1 MPRTRALVTRTD
13 DFGKSSS
20 IEYVD
25 PDWLGN
31 EDTDVRVEW
40 SSVNYKDGS
49 ALNRP
54 LVMQRTPMV
63 GGIDLVGTVESSRSA
78 SFAPGSRVIATGY
91 GLSQSHNGGYA
102 DFARLPSDWL
112 VPLPASLTPRDA
124 MGAGTAGFTAML
136 CVLALERA
144 GVVPVSGPVLVTGAA
159 GGVGSVTIMLLAR
172 LGYDVVAASGRPEEA
187 ERLRALGA
195 SDIVDRGAVIRR
207 EEWLGAERWA
217 GAVDTLGG
225 QALATVLAETRYGGA
240 VAACGLAHGR
250 DLPATVAPF
259 ILRGVSLLGIDS
271 VQAPM
276 KVRLDAWNRLDEL
289 LDREQ
294 LRSVMTQI
302 ELEEVPRAS
311 VEILDGRLRG
321 RTVVR
326 LTGE

>member
-1 MPRTRALVTRTD
+1 M
-13 DFGKSSS
+13 KSSR
-20 IEYVD
+20 IEHVD
-25 PDWLGN
+25 PDWFGD
-31 EDTDVRVEW
+31 EDTTVRVEW
-40 SSVNYKDGS
+40 SGVNYKDGS

-63 GGIDLVGTVESSRSA
+63 GGIDLVGTVEASRSER
-78 SFAPGSRVIATGY
+78 FAPGSRVIATGF

-102 DFARLPSDWL
+102 DLARLPADWL
-112 VPLPASLTPRDA
+112 VPLPGSLTPRDA

-144 GVVPVSGPVLVTGAA
+144 GVAPGSGPLLVTGAA
-159 GGVGSVTIMLLAR
+159 GGVGSIAIMLLAR
-172 LGYDVVAASGRPEEA
+172 LGYEVFAATGRPEESG
-187 ERLRALGA
+187 RLRALGA
-195 SDIVDRGAVIRR
+195 VGVVDRGVITRR

-225 QALATVLAETRYGGA
+225 QALATVLAETKYGGA

-250 DLPATVAPF
+250 DLPTTVAPF

-271 VQAPM
+271 VQAAM
-276 KVRLDAWNRLDEL
+276 DVRLDAWNRLDEL

-294 LRSVMTQI
+294 LRSAITQI
-302 ELEEVPRAS
+302 ELEDVPRISA
-311 VEILDGRLRG
+311 EILEGRLRG

-326 LTGE
+326 LTGREQEA